1 MAISP
6 RMIHDWK
13 MEIYWCLPV
22 FIQEAALNLYA
33 THLERRYYGDGYE
46 DWRQKFKKWQTWSRA
61 DAAAWQA
68 EQLQWLMELAATR
81 VPYYKKRWQQLD
93 WKSVRS
99 PGELQILPTLHKQSI
114 RQHERE
120 FIAEGLEPKS
130 LWIEKTSG
138 TTGTALRIYWP
149 MAMLPKWW
157 ALTEVMVRNVAGVG
171 QAVPRAMMGGR
182 PIVKGNTRR
191 PPYWRFNRRW
201 RQLYLSSYHVSR
213 ATASDYVA
221 AIHKYGSTWIT
232 GYGSAIAALAES
244 ALETGMSPVTLQ
256 SVIVSGDTLLPGM
269 RSSIEQFF
277 GCQCF
282 DMYGQCEGV
291 CMAME
296 CANGRMHVVPIAGV
310 LEILRDDGS
319 PCAPGEVG
327 EMVAT
332 GLLNDAMPLIRYRLG
347 DYAAWA
353 ENQDCSCG
361 NSQPV
366 ITNLEGRVDEYL
378 ITGDGRKVG
387 RLSTAM
393 KRSATIHSSQ
403 IVQDRPGHAF
413 LLVRP
418 GEGYRRADAHA
429 VRDDV
434 LERIGTF
441 DLEIRE
447 VPEIPKTL
455 RGKTALVVRIAEQPE
470 VNHVYASVLQ
480 N

>member
-1 MAISP
+1 
-6 RMIHDWK
+6 MIHDWK
-13 MEIYWCLPV
+13 MEIYWRLPV
-22 FIQEAALNLYA
+22 LVQEAALDLYA
-33 THLERRYYGDGYE
+33 AYLERCYYGDGYE
-46 DWRQKFKKWQTWSRA
+46 DWQQKFKTWQTWSKP
-61 DAAAWQA
+61 DASAWQA
-68 EQLQWLMELAATR
+68 RQLQSLVELAATR
-81 VPYYKKRWQQLD
+81 VPYYREHWQTLD
-93 WKSVRS
+93 WKSVHS
-99 PGELQILPTLHKQSI
+99 PAELQILPPLDKQSI
-114 RQHERE
+114 RQNESA
-120 FIAEGLEPKS
+120 FVVEGVEPKS
-130 LWIEKTSG
+130 LWMEKTSG

-182 PIVKGNTRR
+182 PIVRGNTNR

-213 ATASDYVA
+213 NTAPDYTA
-221 AIHKYGSTWIT
+221 AIARYGSRWIT

-244 ALETGMSPVTLQ
+244 AAETSPAPAPLQ
-256 SVIVSGDTLLPGM
+256 AVIVSGDTLLPGM
-269 RSSIEQFF
+269 RSSIERFF
-277 GCQCF
+277 QCRCF

-296 CANGRMHVVPIAGV
+296 CAEGNMHVVPMTGV

-353 ENQDCSCG
+353 ENQVCSCG

-366 ITNLEGRVDEYL
+366 ITNLAGRVDEYL
-378 ITGDGRKVG
+378 ITADGRKVG

-429 VRDDV
+429 VRDDI
-434 LERIGTF
+434 LERIGKF

-447 VPEIPKTL
+447 VSEIPKTPS
-455 RGKTALVVRIAEQPE
+455 GKTALVVRVPEPE
-470 VNHVYASVLQ
+470 VNPVYASVLQ
-480 N
+480 D